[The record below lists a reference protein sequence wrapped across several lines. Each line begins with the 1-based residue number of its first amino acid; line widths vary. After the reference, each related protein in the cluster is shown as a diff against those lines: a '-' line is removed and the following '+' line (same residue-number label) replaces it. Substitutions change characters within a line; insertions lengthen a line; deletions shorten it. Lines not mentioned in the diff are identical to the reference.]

1 MARLTNAQKNQL
13 VYYKQKGASYKNEV
27 NTPTYLNSLLET
39 YRAAARPNNMITNK
53 EVQDAKLLEE
63 VLNGIKQIQNNY
75 NKKMS
80 FTTESLVKIVQDQA
94 LAELFN
100 QLYMVNPNL
109 FTNEGLVKK
118 GTNSSER
125 GALLEN
131 FMNEFITTI
140 DYAFQNIEM
149 PYGPLPQMHRSGQLV
164 DNVNMKNL
172 IINAGDGVIDS
183 ATKTAINY
191 FSRFIYKVGQ
201 EKKDSGS
208 TTTERQKNNLKAT
221 TIYTQIK
228 ENGKT
233 GAIQSKQIKTDN
245 TGLNYNISITATA
258 TILERVVNALSLAT
272 FSDKNYLS
280 NNFIGL
286 GHTNPYRVF
295 LTVADGDT
303 SYKLYRYARMLNC
316 MARHSKMA
324 EHNDVPKMFF
334 RIRAIYELTGAK
346 QRVGNTKYAYQ
357 NVMAN
362 FINDIGRTKFL
373 VINNPKKEGFL
384 KVLSTAKLA
393 EDIEM
398 NLYFNKKQGSK
409 SILENDERRMSMEQA
424 LYSPISMNFEK
435 IFENQ

>member
-1 MARLTNAQKNQL
+1 
-13 VYYKQKGASYKNEV
+13 
-27 NTPTYLNSLLET
+27 
-39 YRAAARPNNMITNK
+39 MITNK

-109 FTNEGLVKK
+109 FTNGGLVKK

-164 DNVNMKNL
+164 DNINMKNL

-191 FSRFIYKVGQ
+191 FSRFAYKIGQ

-208 TTTERQKNNLKAT
+208 TTAERQKNNLKAT

-233 GAIQSKQIKTDN
+233 
-245 TGLNYNISITATA
+245 
-258 TILERVVNALSLAT
+258 
-272 FSDKNYLS
+272 
-280 NNFIGL
+280 
-286 GHTNPYRVF
+286 
-295 LTVADGDT
+295 
-303 SYKLYRYARMLNC
+303 
-316 MARHSKMA
+316 
-324 EHNDVPKMFF
+324 
-334 RIRAIYELTGAK
+334 
-346 QRVGNTKYAYQ
+346 
-357 NVMAN
+357 
-362 FINDIGRTKFL
+362 
-373 VINNPKKEGFL
+373 
-384 KVLSTAKLA
+384 
-393 EDIEM
+393 
-398 NLYFNKKQGSK
+398 
-409 SILENDERRMSMEQA
+409 
-424 LYSPISMNFEK
+424 
-435 IFENQ
+435 